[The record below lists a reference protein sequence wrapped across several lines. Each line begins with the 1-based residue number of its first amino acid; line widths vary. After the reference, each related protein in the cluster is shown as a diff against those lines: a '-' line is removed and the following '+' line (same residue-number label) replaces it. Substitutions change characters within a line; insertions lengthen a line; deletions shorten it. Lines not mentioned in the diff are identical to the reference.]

1 MVAARIKNYHIE
13 ETRQKIRVSQLLN
26 RLHNHVDGEVELT
39 ATQLRAVEILLKKS
53 LPDLSSIE
61 LKGDAENPLKMVIE
75 WENVTE

>member
-1 MVAARIKNYHIE
+1 MAARIKNYHIE

-26 RLHNHVDGEVELT
+26 RLQNHADGEVDLT
-39 ATQLRAVEILLKKS
+39 PTQLRAVEILLKKS